1 MAKKVIKQIKNSHV
15 LATMASIIGYALLKL
30 LFLTYRIRIKGTLEP
45 YFEGI
50 FWTWHQDI
58 VATTAFFSQAS
69 LSPYFIVSGSKDGR
83 LAGSILER
91 LGNRVLYGSAH
102 KNPIAVTRQALTI
115 LQTDKQLFIVGDG
128 SRGPAKQLQGGP
140 IFLAQKTN
148 LPLIFINCEVSKK
161 IIFKKTW
168 DKFQVPLPFS
178 TITISLEKTC
188 FS

>member
-15 LATMASIIGYALLKL
+15 LAAMASIIGYALLRL
-30 LFLTYRIRIKGTLEP
+30 LFLTYRIRVKNSLSYT
-45 YFEGI
+45 EGI

-91 LGNRVLYGSAH
+91 LGNKVLYGSAH

-115 LQTDKQLFIVGDG
+115 LQTNKQLFIVGDG

-140 IFLAQKTN
+140 IFLAQKAN
-148 LPLIFINCEVSKK
+148 IPLIFINCEVSKK
-161 IIFKKTW
+161 IVLKKTW
-168 DKFQVPLPFS
+168 DKFQIPLPFS

-188 FS
+188 SS